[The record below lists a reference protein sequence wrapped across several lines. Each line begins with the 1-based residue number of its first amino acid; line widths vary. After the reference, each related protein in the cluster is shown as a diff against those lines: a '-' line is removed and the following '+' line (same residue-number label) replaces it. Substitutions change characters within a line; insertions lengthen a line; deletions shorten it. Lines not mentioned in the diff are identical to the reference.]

1 MAAMRYM
8 IRQATPEQ
16 LSGVVVC
23 LAAAFEP
30 YRSLYTPGA
39 FTDTV
44 PDVGAMSER
53 IKTMTILCAS
63 DNAGQIVGTIACG
76 VSSPG
81 EGHLRGMAVLPEF
94 QGRGLAGVLLSAAEN
109 NLRQRGCVHVTLDTT
124 RPLLRAVSF
133 YTRRGYA
140 HTGIVTDFFGMAL
153 YEYDKQL

>member
-1 MAAMRYM
+1 MAATRYM
-8 IRQATPEQ
+8 IHPATPEQ
-16 LSGVVVC
+16 LAGVVAC

-30 YRSLYTPGA
+30 YRSSYTPGA

-53 IKTMTILCAS
+53 MKTMTILCAS
-63 DNAGQIVGTIACG
+63 GSAGQIVGTIACG

-94 QGRGLAGVLLSAAEN
+94 QGQGVADELLATAEN
-109 NLRQRGCVHVTLDTT
+109 DLRTRGCMRVTLDTT

-133 YTRRGYA
+133 YTRRGYS